1 MEFSGLFNFVMY
13 TTPSFFTPTHN
24 KNIGCFCLRQDMT
37 YCGNEVER
45 RKICRMEREREKKK
59 RVEHC
64 CINNDLN
71 YFIM

>member
-37 YCGNEVER
+37 YCANEEER
-45 RKICRMEREREKKK
+45 RNICTMGRKKK
-59 RVEHC
+59 DRT
-64 CINNDLN
+64 LL
-71 YFIM
+71 Y